1 MVLSLLGRKRV
12 AVLLKNPKEMER
24 PSDIEGLLYIP
35 FTDNLETEAGVIL
48 AKEMSKAGYSITVDS
63 L

>member
-35 FTDNLETEAGVIL
+35 FTDNLVVQHDWIDGLSALTL
-48 AKEMSKAGYSITVDS
+48 ALS
-63 L
+63 LWERG